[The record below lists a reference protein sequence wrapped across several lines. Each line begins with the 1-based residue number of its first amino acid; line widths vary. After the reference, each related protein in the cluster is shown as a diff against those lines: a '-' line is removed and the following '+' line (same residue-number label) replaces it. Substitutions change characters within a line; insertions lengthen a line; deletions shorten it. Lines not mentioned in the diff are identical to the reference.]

1 MITKIFKYIRLGLF
15 IGLMTGV
22 VLLAVEVYFVVTNSN
37 RPDFWPDDGDAPY
50 QDMSSGLFS
59 AYIHDDNPDYEK
71 MKAKGSVL
79 CDFDLDGDL
88 DLYFG
93 YVNSYYFENSGS
105 AFKDRTMEYNIDN
118 SGCRG
123 IVVGDIDNNGYPD
136 ILKWR
141 FMSEAQ
147 PDHDCP
153 EYDYEAVC
161 VEDPNCIWEEN
172 NCWNNSEPQFLPH
185 LILMNDGNSSF
196 SAHNFLPSNEL
207 PFLHSLG
214 LLDADLDGDLDL
226 LAIQEEDDDQFMLY
240 LNEGFDDTGAPYFAQ
255 NYTFYRS
262 YGDISSSRII
272 AISDYDGDGD
282 QDVYVGRKYGYNWF
296 FENQTLTGEAGDV
309 TYHSNP
315 EPFFIEKAVP
325 LGIADSEINEI
336 GSMGYGAAWGDYD
349 NDQDFDLYLANW
361 GVNRL
366 YNNDNSTFTNVAD
379 VQNVESEELSN
390 GVSWGDYNNDGML
403 DLWTSNI
410 RNPDDVYINLGD
422 GIWDTTS
429 SPYFL
434 SGTQDLISGDINED
448 GWLDVFAAGLKM
460 QNGPQGAKYT
470 SLLYKNVTVDS
481 SFSSNHWLKLKL
493 EGSQYTLLNGG
504 WSVMSNRSAIGA
516 RVVLHLA
523 DQDIM
528 REIIGGKGHG
538 NMEPLQLHFG
548 MNSNMSAQGMTI
560 YWPSRDPETN
570 QRKITYVDG
579 PIDAD
584 LSYTFVE
591 DIGFVGLK
599 GDINRDNI
607 INVQDVVISVNHAL
621 DGTVPEP
628 AIFWAAD
635 MNYDNILNILD
646 VVRILN
652 VILG

>member
-1 MITKIFKYIRLGLF
+1 MITKIITYIRAVLI
-15 IGLMTGV
+15 IGFLTGAA
-22 VLLAVEVYFVVTNSN
+22 LLAVEVYFVVTNSN

-93 YVNSYYFENSGS
+93 YVNSYYFENHGS
-105 AFKDRTMEYNIDN
+105 VFKDKTIEYNIDD

-123 IVVGDIDNNGYPD
+123 VIAGDLDNNGYPD

-141 FMSEAQ
+141 FMSETN
-147 PDHDCP
+147 PNHDCD
-153 EYDYEAVC
+153 EYDYEAIC
-161 VEDPNCIWEEN
+161 IEDPNCIWEEN
-172 NCWNNSEPQFLPH
+172 NCWDNSEPQYLPH
-185 LILMNDGNSSF
+185 VMLLNDGN
-196 SAHNFLPSNEL
+196 NYFLTQEFRPPNEL

-226 LAIQEEDDDQFMLY
+226 LAIQEENDDQFMLY
-240 LNEGFDDTGAPYFAQ
+240 LNEGFD
-255 NYTFYRS
+255 NYGNPNFEQAFTYYRE
-262 YGDISSSRII
+262 YGDISASRVLAI
-272 AISDYDGDGD
+272 ADYDNDGD
-282 QDVYVGRKYGYNWF
+282 QDVYVGRKYGINWL
-296 FENQTLTGEAGDV
+296 FENQTLTGPPGDV
-309 TYHSNP
+309 VFNSNP
-315 EPFFIEKAVP
+315 EPFFIERAYD
-325 LGIADSEINEI
+325 LGVDDSDVDPI

-366 YNNDNSTFTNVAD
+366 YNNDDNYFTNVAED
-379 VQNVESEELSN
+379 QFLESDILSN
-390 GVSWGDYNNDGML
+390 GISWGDYNNDGLL
-403 DLWTSNI
+403 DIWTSNI
-410 RNPDDVYINLGD
+410 RNPDDVFINLGND
-422 GIWDTTS
+422 DWDTTS
-429 SPYFL
+429 SPQFL
-434 SGTQDLISGDINED
+434 SATQDVVSGDINGD

-460 QNGPQGAKYT
+460 QNGPDGAKYT

-481 SFSSNHWLKLKL
+481 SFSTNHWLKLKL
-493 EGSQYTLLNGG
+493 EGSQYTLPNGG

-548 MNSNMSAQGMTI
+548 MNSHMSAQSMTI
-560 YWPSRDPETN
+560 YWPSRDPDSN
-570 QRKITYVDG
+570 QRKVTYIDG
-579 PIDAD
+579 PIDAN
-584 LSYTFVE
+584 LSYTYVE

-599 GDINRDNI
+599 GDINEDGV
-607 INVQDVVISVNHAL
+607 INVQDVIISVNHAL
-621 DGTVPEP
+621 DGSIPEP
-628 AIFWAAD
+628 SIFWAAD